1 MRGMKAVVYT
11 RYGGPDV
18 LELQEIQKP
27 TPADDEVL
35 IRVSASSVNPYDWHF
50 MRGEPYLLRLMAGL
64 RQPKIPHLGAD
75 LAGTIEAVGQ
85 KVKEFIPGDRVFG
98 TAKGAFAEYV
108 CAKVQSL
115 AKLPASVSFEDAASA
130 PIAALTALQAL
141 RDKGRVRAGQSV
153 LINGAAGGVGTFAV
167 QIAKSIGAE
176 VTGVCSTRNL
186 ELVRGIGGDHV
197 IDYTHENFTRA
208 PQRYDIF
215 LDLIGNHSLVAC
227 RRLLRPGGIYVSAG
241 GTTDRWMI
249 GPLAGM
255 VGLHVLSLFGSRK
268 LTGLF
273 ARMNSQD
280 LKICA
285 EFIASG
291 KVRPVIDRRY
301 NLAEVPEAIRYI
313 EEGHA
318 RGKVVIRVE

>member
-227 RRLLRPGGIYVSAG
+227 RRLLQPGGIYVSAG

-255 VGLHVLSLFGSRK
+255 VGLHVLSLLGSRK

-280 LKICA
+280 LKIIA

-291 KVRPVIDRRY
+291 KVRSVIDRRY
-301 NLAEVPEAIRYI
+301 SLAEVPEAIRYL